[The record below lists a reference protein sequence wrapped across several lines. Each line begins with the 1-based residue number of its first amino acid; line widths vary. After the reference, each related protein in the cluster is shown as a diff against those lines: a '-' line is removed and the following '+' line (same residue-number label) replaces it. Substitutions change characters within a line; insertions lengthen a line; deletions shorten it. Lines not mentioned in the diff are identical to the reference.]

1 MPLLL
6 LLTYLARMLY
16 NSHNLFFFFFLTDI
30 FKEKVVN
37 TEKVLNQVKETQS
50 LGGGFS

>member
-6 LLTYLARMLY
+6 LLTYTATMLY
-16 NSHNLFFFFFLTDI
+16 NSHNLFFFFLTNI
-30 FKEKVVN
+30 FQEKAVN

-50 LGGGFS
+50 LGVGFS